1 MSDVLFETIPAKDGR
16 LLGLVT
22 LNAPAT
28 LNSLSLEMIDLLT
41 PQLSAWQNDDAIV
54 MVIFQS
60 SSDKAFSA
68 GGDIQ
73 ALYQSMLAHPGG
85 PNPYAEA
92 FFERE
97 YRLDYLIHTYSK
109 PTLVWAHGIVM
120 GGGLGIMG
128 GCSHR
133 IGTQTTRLALP
144 EITIGLFP
152 DAGATWFLSQ
162 MPRHWAYFMAWTGCH
177 LNAAD
182 GRLVGLIDYLIDN
195 RQQAQVLER
204 LLAES
209 WSADGEINK
218 QRLDQI
224 LQRAEAPAAEFPPSQ
239 LAPLEARVA
248 AMITQVL
255 ATEDPV
261 SAFSAAVD
269 TAAVDTAAVDTA
281 AVDTA
286 AVDSFANN
294 TFLVRAANGIKR
306 GSPTTAHIIHEQLK
320 RAKGMSLKQTFEL
333 ELVIAVQ
340 CSRHPDFTEGVRALL
355 IDKDNKP
362 QWQYG
367 GVEAVPVEWLQA
379 HFTPPWKTNPLA
391 DLPNR

>member
-1 MSDVLFETIPAKDGR
+1 MTDVLLFETVPGQQGSK
-16 LLGLVT
+16 LGLVT

-28 LNSLSLEMIDLLT
+28 LNSLSLEMIDLLM
-41 PQLSAWQNDDAIV
+41 PQLIAWREDDAIA

-60 SSDKAFSA
+60 SNDKAFSA

-73 ALYQSMLAHPGG
+73 ALYQSMVAHPGG

-97 YRLDYLIHTYSK
+97 YRLDYLIHTYPK

-133 IGTQTTRLALP
+133 IGTQSTRLALP

-162 MPRHWAYFMAWTGCH
+162 MPRHWAYFMAWTGCQ
-177 LNAAD
+177 LNAQD
-182 GRLVGLIDYLIDN
+182 GLVVGLIDHLLDYAE
-195 RQQAQVLER
+195 QAAILEC
-204 LLAES
+204 LTNET
-209 WSADGEINK
+209 WSADGEANK
-218 QRLDQI
+218 QRLSQI
-224 LQRAEAPAAEFPPSQ
+224 LQDAAGAVPNFPPSQ
-239 LAPLEARVA
+239 LVPHEARILAV
-248 AMITQVL
+248 MDQVL
-255 ATEDPV
+255 ASEKPV
-261 SAFSAAVD
+261 SAFYTAVD
-269 TAAVDTAAVDTA
+269 D
-281 AVDTA
+281 
-286 AVDSFANN
+286 FADDK
-294 TFLVRAANGIKR
+294 FLARAANGIKR

-320 RAKGMSLKQTFEL
+320 RANGMSLQQTFEL

-355 IDKDNKP
+355 IDKDNQP
-362 QWQYG
+362 QWRFG
-367 GVEAVPVEWLQA
+367 SVDAVPSEWLQE
-379 HFTPPWKTNPLA
+379 HFTPPWDVNPLA
-391 DLPNR
+391 DMSDR

>member
-1 MSDVLFETIPAKDGR
+1 MTDVLLFETVPGQQGSK
-16 LLGLVT
+16 LGLVT

-28 LNSLSLEMIDLLT
+28 LNSLSLEMIDLLM
-41 PQLSAWQNDDAIV
+41 PQLIAWREDDAIA

-60 SSDKAFSA
+60 SNDKAFSA

-73 ALYQSMLAHPGG
+73 ALYQSMVAHPGG

-97 YRLDYLIHTYSK
+97 YRLDYLIHTYPK

-133 IGTQTTRLALP
+133 IGTQSTRLALP

-162 MPRHWAYFMAWTGCH
+162 MPRHWAYFMAWTGCQ
-177 LNAAD
+177 LNAQD
-182 GRLVGLIDYLIDN
+182 GLVVGLIDHLLDYAE
-195 RQQAQVLER
+195 QAAILEC
-204 LLAES
+204 LTNET
-209 WSADGEINK
+209 WSADGEANK
-218 QRLDQI
+218 QRLSQI
-224 LQRAEAPAAEFPPSQ
+224 LQDAAGAASNFPPSQ
-239 LAPLEARVA
+239 LVPHEARILAV
-248 AMITQVL
+248 MDQVL
-255 ATEDPV
+255 ASEKPV
-261 SAFSAAVD
+261 SAFYAAVD
-269 TAAVDTAAVDTA
+269 D
-281 AVDTA
+281 
-286 AVDSFANN
+286 FADDK
-294 TFLVRAANGIKR
+294 FLARAANGIKR

-320 RAKGMSLKQTFEL
+320 RANGMSLQQTFEL

-355 IDKDNKP
+355 IDKDNQP
-362 QWQYG
+362 QWRFG
-367 GVEAVPVEWLQA
+367 SVDAVPSEWLQE
-379 HFTPPWKTNPLA
+379 HFTPPWDVNPLA
-391 DLPNR
+391 DMPDR

>member
-1 MSDVLFETIPAKDGR
+1 MTDVLLFETVPGQQGSK
-16 LLGLVT
+16 LGLVT

-28 LNSLSLEMIDLLT
+28 LNSLSLEMIDLLM
-41 PQLSAWQNDDAIV
+41 PQLIAWREDDAIA

-60 SSDKAFSA
+60 SNDKAFSA

-73 ALYQSMLAHPGG
+73 ALYQSMVAHPGG

-97 YRLDYLIHTYSK
+97 YRLDYLIHTYPK

-133 IGTQTTRLALP
+133 IGTQSTRLALP

-162 MPRHWAYFMAWTGCH
+162 MPRHWAYFMAWTGCQ
-177 LNAAD
+177 LNAQD
-182 GRLVGLIDYLIDN
+182 GLVVGLIDHLLDYAE
-195 RQQAQVLER
+195 QAAILEC
-204 LLAES
+204 LTNET
-209 WSADGEINK
+209 WSADGEANK
-218 QRLDQI
+218 QRLSQI
-224 LQRAEAPAAEFPPSQ
+224 LQDAAGAASNFPPSQ
-239 LAPLEARVA
+239 LVPHEARILAV
-248 AMITQVL
+248 MDQVL
-255 ATEDPV
+255 ASEKPV
-261 SAFSAAVD
+261 SAFYAAVD
-269 TAAVDTAAVDTA
+269 DLADDK
-281 AVDTA
+281 
-286 AVDSFANN
+286 
-294 TFLVRAANGIKR
+294 FLARAANGIKR

-320 RAKGMSLKQTFEL
+320 RANGMSLQQTFEL

-355 IDKDNKP
+355 IDKDNQP
-362 QWQYG
+362 QWRFG
-367 GVEAVPVEWLQA
+367 SVDAVPSEWLQE
-379 HFTPPWKTNPLA
+379 HFTPPWDVNPLA
-391 DLPNR
+391 DMSDR

>member
-1 MSDVLFETIPAKDGR
+1 MTDVLLFETVPGQQGSK
-16 LLGLVT
+16 LGLVT

-28 LNSLSLEMIDLLT
+28 LNSLSLEMIDLLM
-41 PQLSAWQNDDAIV
+41 PQLIAWREDDAIA

-60 SSDKAFSA
+60 SNDKAFSA

-73 ALYQSMLAHPGG
+73 ALYQSMVAHPGG

-97 YRLDYLIHTYSK
+97 YRLDYLIHTYPK

-133 IGTQTTRLALP
+133 IGTQSTRLALP

-162 MPRHWAYFMAWTGCH
+162 MPRHWAYFMAWTGCQ
-177 LNAAD
+177 LNAQD
-182 GRLVGLIDYLIDN
+182 GLVVGLIDHLLDYAE
-195 RQQAQVLER
+195 QAAILEC
-204 LLAES
+204 LTNET
-209 WSADGEINK
+209 WSADGEANK
-218 QRLDQI
+218 QRLSQI
-224 LQRAEAPAAEFPPSQ
+224 LQDAAGAASNFPPSQ
-239 LAPLEARVA
+239 LVPHEARILAV
-248 AMITQVL
+248 MDQVL
-255 ATEDPV
+255 ASEKPV
-261 SAFSAAVD
+261 SAFYAAVD
-269 TAAVDTAAVDTA
+269 D
-281 AVDTA
+281 
-286 AVDSFANN
+286 FADDK
-294 TFLVRAANGIKR
+294 FLARAANGIKH

-320 RAKGMSLKQTFEL
+320 RADGMSLQQTFEL

-355 IDKDNKP
+355 IDKDNQP
-362 QWQYG
+362 QWRFG
-367 GVEAVPVEWLQA
+367 SVDAVPSEWLQE
-379 HFTPPWKTNPLA
+379 HFTPPWDVNPLA
-391 DLPNR
+391 DMSDR